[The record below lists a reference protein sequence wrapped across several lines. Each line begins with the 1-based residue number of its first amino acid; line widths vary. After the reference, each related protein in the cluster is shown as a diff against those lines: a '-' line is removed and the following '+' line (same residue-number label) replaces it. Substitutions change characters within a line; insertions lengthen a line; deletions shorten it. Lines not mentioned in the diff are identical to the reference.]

1 MPRYKLTIAYD
12 GTEFCGWQKQEPLA
26 PATQQPAPPD
36 QTPAPLDRMGGKAL
50 RESLRAPQL
59 DLIATSEPLPIRDG
73 EAQPRIALR
82 TVQHVVERAIIAV
95 VREPVVLIGASR
107 TDSGVHAKGQV
118 AAFTCSPLDVPSRGD
133 RAADFDSSL
142 LPDEP
147 PSPPAPAASNTPRG
161 AGWPLDRGT
170 DRLLRAINSRLPD
183 DVQVIAAEHTSPDF
197 NPIGGATRKA
207 YSYTFHVARDF
218 ARPLWDRRYVHHVH
232 DQLDAAAMD
241 AAARQLVGEHDFA
254 SFAASGHGR
263 LSTIRTIY
271 ACTATELIP
280 TREGRRIR
288 IDIVGNGFL
297 WNMVRIIAGTLLDV
311 GRGRKRAG
319 DIPLILASRDRVFAG
334 PTLPPTALC
343 LEWIE
348 YGEITPKPQP
358 PLDHD

>member
-1 MPRYKLTIAYD
+1 MPRYRLTIAYD
-12 GTEFCGWQKQEPLA
+12 GTEFCGWQKQEPVA
-26 PATQQPAPPD
+26 PETDGAKPSHPD
-36 QTPAPLDRMGGKAL
+36 QVAAPLDRMGGKAL
-50 RESLRAPQL
+50 REALRAPQL
-59 DLIATSEPLPIRDG
+59 DLIATSEPLPLRDG
-73 EAQPRIALR
+73 EDRPRIALR

-118 AAFTCSPLDVPSRGD
+118 AAFTCSPIELPPRQD
-133 RAADFDSSL
+133 RAADFDASL
-142 LPDEP
+142 LPPEP
-147 PSPPAPAASNTPRG
+147 VRPSEPNTPRG

-183 DVQVIAAEHTSPDF
+183 DVQVVAAEPTDPDF

-207 YSYTFHVARDF
+207 YSYTFHVARDH

-232 DQLDAAAMD
+232 DQLDAVAMD
-241 AAARQLVGEHDFA
+241 AAARHLVGEHDFA

-263 LSTIRTIY
+263 LSTIRTVY

-280 TREGRRIR
+280 TRDGRRIR
-288 IDIVGNGFL
+288 IEIVGNGFL

-311 GRGRKRAG
+311 GRGRKRAA
-319 DIPLILASRDRVFAG
+319 DIPNILAARDRAFAG
-334 PTLPPTALC
+334 PTLPPTGLC

-348 YGEITPKPQP
+348 YAASGERSAESRTE
-358 PLDHD
+358 